1 MKTNPTPRYLVLA
14 GILLSGCLQVA
25 AAPPGADSKAKT
37 PAAKPKL
44 APRAVPGMS
53 GNPAPAPI
61 KAMGT
66 PVRKLTAA
74 APTASVTGPEQA
86 HIVMIYRRGSAS
98 LPATTSPQS
107 SAPKPS
113 EEIVEPVSLNS
124 LPRSGEVRII
134 TKEEA
139 EKFTAKP
146 EHQP

>member
-25 AAPPGADSKAKT
+25 AAPPGAESKAKT
-37 PAAKPKL
+37 PAKPKL

-61 KAMGT
+61 KAMGA
-66 PVRKLTAA
+66 PVRKMAA
-74 APTASVTGPEQA
+74 GAPAPSGNGPEQA

-98 LPATTSPQS
+98 LPATTPPQP

-124 LPRSGEVRII
+124 IPKSGEVRII
-134 TKEEA
+134 TKEQA